1 MKTRS
6 FKPPKTSRLER
17 WLLASVIVLLPLERN
32 FVVAGFS
39 LSYIL
44 FGVIFA
50 FALVRHPKTLL
61 RTAFHPVFLIAYVFL
76 LYSALMENMHLNSD
90 YEVVNRTAQMVAGAV
105 IIASYCRDPKALR
118 TTMYSFLVMGGGL
131 AIYLLLT
138 IFGVLSVT
146 LGAED
151 METLSY
157 IRKTIYQDQFLEA
170 NINTIA
176 SHVALGTGVALVLL
190 TTSKKMS
197 RRVGLIA
204 TFLICATGIFMPM
217 SRSGIFIAMVLCVL
231 IMFLRGV
238 FKLRTLVVGLAL
250 AFIILFVVPEF
261 AFSRLSFSFEPSKS
275 TGQPEGRAQVIL
287 ASIDAISEEPLL
299 GVGAG
304 NFWGQWGLWSGFYA
318 LRSRSII
325 GAHNA
330 FFQIII
336 YWGLVSCLIWMFMY
350 WSVYKRLPQPFG
362 NDRASLFLFTL
373 FMWLSLLSLFTHNIY
388 KKSFALIL
396 GVIVGFDLWI
406 RPHFPQHIL
415 GYQERNGRA
424 LPQPRGEI

>member
-1 MKTRS
+1 MRS
-6 FKPPKTSRLER
+6 FKPPKTTRFERL
-17 WLLASVIVLLPLERN
+17 LLATVIVLLPLEN
-32 FVVAGFS
+32 NYVIGGFS
-39 LSYIL
+39 LSFIL
-44 FGVIFA
+44 FGVILVFA
-50 FALVRHPKTLL
+50 GMRHPKTLL
-61 RTAFHPVFLIAYVFL
+61 RTALHPVFLMAYLFL
-76 LYSALMENMHLNSD
+76 LYSAIMEGMHINSD
-90 YEVVNRTAQMVAGAV
+90 YEVVNRTAQMVAGGV
-105 IIASYCRDPKALR
+105 VIASYCRDPKALR

-146 LGAED
+146 ASAED
-151 METLSY
+151 MESLNF
-157 IRKTIYQDQFLEA
+157 IRKTIYQDQFLEN

-176 SHVALGTGVALVLL
+176 SHVALGPAVALVLL

-197 RRVGLIA
+197 RRIGLIG
-204 TFLICATGIFMPM
+204 TFLICITGIFMPM

-238 FKLRTLVVGLAL
+238 FRLRTLVLGLAV

-261 AFSRLSFSFEPSKS
+261 AFSRMSFSFEPSKS

-287 ASIDAISEEPLL
+287 ASIHAISEEPLL

-318 LRSRSII
+318 LRSKAII

-336 YWGLVSCLIWMFMY
+336 YWGVFSCLIWIFMY
-350 WSVYKRLPQPFG
+350 WMLYRRLPQPLG
-362 NDRASLFLFTL
+362 SDRASLFLFTL

-396 GVIVGFDLWI
+396 GVIIGFDLWI
-406 RPHFPQHIL
+406 RPYFPLNSL
-415 GYQERNGRA
+415 GYKGRSA
-424 LPQPRGEI
+424 QAIAQPPGAI